1 MGKEEA
7 DDLVVQL
14 LSMAK
19 NPDAFTKWELGAM
32 VKLASDR
39 IRYDAAMMERVRAE
53 IQLAVKSTEKCQ
65 SAGGAGKNRSERAC
79 VTMSWTI

>member
-32 VKLASDR
+32 VKLAADR

-53 IQLAVKSTEKCQ
+53 IQLAVKSIDNAKARAALEKTEAK
-65 SAGGAGKNRSERAC
+65 GRA
-79 VTMSWTI
+79 